1 MERKPPMLAPF
12 TLLAILALHQPLQAP
27 DRPPA
32 PPADTFKPEP
42 GWKML
47 GKDVWFDPKERR
59 LIIRARVAIKD
70 GPLEHLLCSKG
81 SKDHESTLTTEA
93 PPRAI
98 QAGLLLT
105 RAEPGHPVRF
115 DPKFEPPSGSAISI
129 ELAWTDPAGKP
140 HRADARSW
148 VKDFKTNKR
157 LDIDW
162 VFAGS
167 ELFEDPRTKEQVFAA
182 DDGDL
187 MTVANFPS
195 SILDLPF
202 RSSAN
207 DADRAYV
214 ANTDAMPDRGTFVTM
229 FLAPRPKPEPAKA
242 KP

>member
-1 MERKPPMLAPF
+1 MLAPVALLVAL
-12 TLLAILALHQPLQAP
+12 TLTPPSQSP
-27 DRPPA
+27 DKAPA
-32 PPADTFKPEP
+32 PPADGFKPDEH
-42 GWKML
+42 WKPL
-47 GKDVWFDPKERR
+47 GKDIWFDPKERR
-59 LIIRARVAIKD
+59 LVIRARVAIKE
-70 GPLEHLLCSKG
+70 GPLEHLLCSRG

-105 RAEPGHPVRF
+105 RAEQGHPVRF
-115 DPKFEPPSGSAISI
+115 DPRFEPPVGSPIAI
-129 ELAWTDPAGKP
+129 ELAWTDPAGKAR
-140 HRADARSW
+140 RADARSW
-148 VKDFKTNKR
+148 VKDFKTNKP

-167 ELFEDPRTKEQVFAA
+167 ELFEDPRTKQQVFAA

-187 MTVANFPS
+187 ITVANFPS

-207 DADRAYV
+207 DADRGYV
-214 ANTDAMPDRGTFVTM
+214 ANGEVMPERGTPVTM
-229 FLAPRPKPEPAKA
+229 FLAPRPKAAP